1 MLARERSWT
10 DKYVTQCVA
19 VTVAVTHVNATSSV
33 CCNDPVGVTCPA
45 AALANPSDIAAHS
58 SPPLVARPDN
68 ASVGTDKA
76 TRVPYDSI
84 VSAPAL
90 WVVTQDR

>member
-1 MLARERSWT
+1 VI
-10 DKYVTQCVA
+10 K
-19 VTVAVTHVNATSSV
+19 
-33 CCNDPVGVTCPA
+33 G
-45 AALANPSDIAAHS
+45 
-58 SPPLVARPDN
+58 
-68 ASVGTDKA
+68 GTDKA